1 MSGPKTTAEIEL
13 RPADA
18 SDIELLVEFNQA
30 HAAEVED
37 KGLDAQV
44 LRKGIAHLMDEP
56 RDGFYL
62 IADVLSDSDKGSVAA
77 GTLMVTTEWSD
88 WRNAQF
94 WWIQSVYVRPQY
106 RRNGVYSALHNEV
119 AARARAANACGLR
132 LYVEKDNSGAQATY
146 RNHGMDETYYL
157 MFEDDWS

>member
-1 MSGPKTTAEIEL
+1 MSHKEATVEIEL
-13 RPADA
+13 RAADA
-18 SDIELLVEFNQA
+18 TDIELLVEFNQA

-62 IADVLSDSDKGSVAA
+62 IAEVVSNSDKEQIAA

-88 WRNAQF
+88 WRNAHF
-94 WWIQSVYVRPQY
+94 WWIQSVYVHPQY
-106 RRNGVYSALHNEV
+106 RRKGIYSALHN
-119 AARARAANACGLR
+119 LS
-132 LYVEKDNSGAQATY
+132 LI
-146 RNHGMDETYYL
+146 HI
-157 MFEDDWS
+157 

>member
-1 MSGPKTTAEIEL
+1 MSHKEATVEIEL
-13 RPADA
+13 RAADA
-18 SDIELLVEFNQA
+18 TDIELLVEFNQA

-62 IADVLSDSDKGSVAA
+62 IAEVASDGHSEKIAA

-88 WRNAQF
+88 WRNAHF
-94 WWIQSVYVRPQY
+94 WWIQSVYVHPQY
-106 RRNGVYSALHNEV
+106 RRQGVYSALHNQV
-119 AARARAANACGLR
+119 AAQARAANACGLR
-132 LYVEKDNSGAQATY
+132 LYVEKENVGAQATY
-146 RNHGMDETYYL
+146 RKHGMDETYYL